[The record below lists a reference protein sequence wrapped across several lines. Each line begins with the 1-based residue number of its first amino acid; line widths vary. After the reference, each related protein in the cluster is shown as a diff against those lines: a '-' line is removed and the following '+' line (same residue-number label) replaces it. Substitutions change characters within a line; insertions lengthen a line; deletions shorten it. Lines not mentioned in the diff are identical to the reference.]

1 MKKRAWRAAASAA
14 VATSVI
20 WGASN
25 SESAAK
31 GQHPNGNPRGVS
43 DSPQCRAGQLGC
55 VDQVILE
62 MNRRFRSLA
71 RACDHDAIFALVYLR
86 TTQVYRDTADS
97 LGYLD
102 EASVTREDAL
112 FADYYFRAYDAYH
125 EPGGSV
131 PPAWQIAFDT
141 AAAGTLSAQ
150 GNALLGVSAHIQR
163 DLPFVLY
170 ELYTRGVGVSHE
182 DHTLVNSFLARVDVA
197 SEIGARFD
205 PTYPPG
211 NDVTLIAAWREAAW
225 QSFERLRDAD
235 PVQRVV
241 IAAEIEYAAAAAG
254 AAIAASLAY
263 PPGSDST
270 ERDAYCEAAYCEAA
284 R

>member
-1 MKKRAWRAAASAA
+1 MKKRASRAAASAA
-14 VATSVI
+14 VAASLI
-20 WGASN
+20 WGASDE
-25 SESAAK
+25 ESAAK
-31 GQHPNGNPRGVS
+31 GPHPDRSDQGVS
-43 DSPQCRAGQLGC
+43 DSPQCRTGQLGC
-55 VDQVILE
+55 VTQVIGE
-62 MNRRFRSLA
+62 MNRRFRALA
-71 RACDHDAIFALVYLR
+71 RACNHDAIFSLVYLR

-97 LGYLD
+97 IGYAD
-102 EASVTREDAL
+102 VESVTREDAL

-125 EPGGSV
+125 EQNGSV

-141 AAAGTLSAQ
+141 AAARTLSAQ
-150 GNALLGVSAHIQR
+150 GNAFLGVNAHIQR

-170 ELYTRGVGVSHE
+170 ELYTRGDAVSHE
-182 DHTLVNSFLARVDVA
+182 DHTLVNTFLAQVDVA
-197 SEIGARFD
+197 PEISASFD

-211 NDVTLIAAWREAAW
+211 GSVTLIAAWREAAW

-241 IAAEIEYAAAAAG
+241 VAAEIEYAAAAAG

-270 ERDAYCEAAYCEAA
+270 ERDAYCEAA